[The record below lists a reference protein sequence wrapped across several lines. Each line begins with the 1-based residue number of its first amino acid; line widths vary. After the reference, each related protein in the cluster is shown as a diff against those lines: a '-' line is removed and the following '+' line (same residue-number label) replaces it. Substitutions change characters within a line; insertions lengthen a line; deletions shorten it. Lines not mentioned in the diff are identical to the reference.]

1 MSTLVTQLYL
11 LEKLT
16 LGQDEWRAA
25 IDAARTQQEKR

>member
-25 IDAARTQQEKR
+25 IDAAMVEPS